1 MKRALR
7 LEAPGHWPRDAA
19 RASVTLDYDARHRR
33 RLRLATDE
41 GELFLLDLPR
51 AVAMGHGDGLA
62 LDDGSWIEVRAKRE
76 PLLEVTAPP
85 QLLCRIA
92 WHIGNRHIPAAIE
105 RDRIL
110 IRDDHVIADMLLLLG
125 AEVRYVSERFLPEAG
140 AYAPHDHHAASDD
153 R

>member
-7 LEAPGHWPRDAA
+7 IEPPGNWPRETAC
-19 RASVTLDYDARHRR
+19 ASVTLDYDARHRR

-51 AVAMGHGDGLA
+51 AVPMSHGDGLA
-62 LDDGSWIEVRAKRE
+62 LDDGSWIEVRARIE
-76 PLLEVTAPP
+76 ALLEVTAPP
-85 QLLCRIA
+85 QLLSRVA

-110 IRDDHVIADMLLLLG
+110 IREDHVIADMLRRLG
-125 AEVRYVSERFLPEAG
+125 AEVRQVSERFLPEAG